1 MINTVGVSADI
12 AAGQRLG
19 KTVPQPGIVVATGVA
34 AEGALA
40 GSGPVPGVL
49 EASSRVKSFA
59 ALRNYNPKGG
69 VEFVFDPESGTFA
82 TGRPAASAGLKGSPH
97 EQLAQSIGADP
108 STVVG
113 GTLTRGGPGQFL
125 TTEQS
130 GHFWQNWTPEVR
142 AQFVE
147 TMRGYGFDVSG

>member
-1 MINTVGVSADI
+1 
-12 AAGQRLG
+12 
-19 KTVPQPGIVVATGVA
+19 VVATGVA